1 MIYNEVRGPGLQKY
15 ASERDRGLAVLCL
28 MLDRSHEN
36 PDEIEKDWKPSGG
49 GVYDS
54 PEDAIGD
61 APVFNQKHRIKK

>member
-1 MIYNEVRGPGLQKY
+1 LQIITGPSSYKRCG
-15 ASERDRGLAVLCL
+15 ACFFDS
-28 MLDRSHEN
+28 SHEN

-49 GVYDS
+49 GVYDP

>member
-1 MIYNEVRGPGLQKY
+1 VWGLLF
-15 ASERDRGLAVLCL
+15 SDS
-28 MLDRSHEN
+28 SHEN

-61 APVFNQKHRIKK
+61 ARVFNQKHRIKK

>member
-1 MIYNEVRGPGLQKY
+1 VGLVFFD
-15 ASERDRGLAVLCL
+15 S
-28 MLDRSHEN
+28 SHEI